1 MIVCVCECA
10 VYVCSESE
18 YINVIIFVVLAFS
31 GLYCEYVSISELF
44 CCLWKGNGGRMNFIG
59 DEYNNNYRLYGMFT
73 LLSLLCSCFCC
84 CWRVVVF
91 LSKVVCVHKFK
102 HLLEGRPF
110 FVVSAVAVAV
120 FVRGN
125 SGDRLAV
132 RLAECINIHY
142 PIRWCFRLLLL
153 CSSLWWWW
161 WFRVCFLSYGGWR
174 PDFCFSCVVVVV
186 LCNTDGKDDV
196 VARLLEIQRPKWWR
210 FVVTLS
216 LEVGWL
222 WLLIHIIV
230 FYKYVGLF
238 RYVCTYVLCV
248 AA

>member
-1 MIVCVCECA
+1 MCECA

-44 CCLWKGNGGRMNFIG
+44 CCLRKGNGGRMNFIG
-59 DEYNNNYRLYGMFT
+59 DEYNNNNRLYRMFT
-73 LLSLLCSCFCC
+73 LLSLLCSCFC

-125 SGDRLAV
+125 SGDRLDV

-142 PIRWCFRLLLL
+142 PIADDDVF
-153 CSSLWWWW
+153 
-161 WFRVCFLSYGGWR
+161 VCCCYVRHFDDDGGGDGGGFVFFFLSYGG
-174 PDFCFSCVVVVV
+174 
-186 LCNTDGKDDV
+186 
-196 VARLLEIQRPKWWR
+196 
-210 FVVTLS
+210 
-216 LEVGWL
+216 
-222 WLLIHIIV
+222 
-230 FYKYVGLF
+230 
-238 RYVCTYVLCV
+238 
-248 AA
+248 